1 MRSVLRART
10 SRLLAVVFVV
20 LLLGTAGLQDAL
32 ASSVYWIDIG
42 YDVGARKIQRANL
55 DGTGV
60 TDLVTT
66 DQIQPQQLA
75 LDVPGGK
82 MYWTHTTNSS
92 DDNIRR
98 ANLDGTAQENDF
110 FVVNP
115 GPDPKY
121 ASPVGLALD
130 PAGGKMYWA
139 DPEFN
144 EICRTNFDGTGAKE
158 QLYYT
163 GPGISTDPVG
173 IALDVAAGRVYW
185 TDLKTQ
191 QISRGNMDGSGVPEV
206 LVTVSSPPYLRSG
219 FELDVAAG
227 KMYWANDTRVRR
239 ANLDGSD
246 IEDVVTGLTSAY
258 TIALDLSAEKLYWA
272 DHDLGKIQRSNLDG
286 TGIEDVVTGLV
297 NPSSI
302 ALQIDVISEP
312 AGLGALGLALLGLR
326 KRRK

>member
-1 MRSVLRART
+1 MRRVLGT
-10 SRLLAVVFVV
+10 QMWRLLAVVFVV

-32 ASSVYWIDIG
+32 ASSVYWIDTG
-42 YDVGARKIQRANL
+42 YAAGARKIQRANL
-55 DGTGV
+55 DGTGL

-75 LDVPGGK
+75 LDVAGGK

-98 ANLDGTAQENDF
+98 ANLDGTALENDF
-110 FVVNP
+110 FLTNP
-115 GPDPKY
+115 IPHQL
-121 ASPVGLALD
+121 ASPIGLALD
-130 PAGGKMYWA
+130 PAGGKMYWTDHEA
-139 DPEFN
+139 N
-144 EICRTNFDGTGAKE
+144 KICRTDLDGTGVKE
-158 QLYYT
+158 QLYVS
-163 GPGISTDPVG
+163 GRDPVG
-173 IALDVAAGRVYW
+173 IDLDVAAEKVYW
-185 TDLKTQ
+185 TDQFTN
-191 QISRGNMDGSGVPEV
+191 QIYRGNMAGGGSPVT
-206 LVTVSSPPYLRSG
+206 LVTSATSLRAG

-227 KMYWANDTRVRR
+227 KMYWTDGTAVRK

-246 IEDVVTGLTSAY
+246 IEDVVTGLTAAY
-258 TIALDLSAEKLYWA
+258 TIALDLTADKLYWA
-272 DHDLGKIQRSNLDG
+272 EYSAGKIQRSNLDG

-302 ALQIDVISEP
+302 ALQIDVIPEP